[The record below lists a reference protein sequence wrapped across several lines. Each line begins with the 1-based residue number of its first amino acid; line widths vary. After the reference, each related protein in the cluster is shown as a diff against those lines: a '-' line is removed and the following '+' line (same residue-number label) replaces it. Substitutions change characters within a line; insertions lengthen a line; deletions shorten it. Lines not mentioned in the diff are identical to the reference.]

1 MMVVEI
7 RRRMDVKNAWELKWI
22 GASSLDPSLI
32 ASSENAQCILSSSSH
47 CAENSASDTSPRPV
61 HSPACCWASIAAQK
75 HTEKAPQNT
84 HHSALAQIALDSEMN
99 CWHLESRLLLLYTL
113 LLSSAAS
120 GVQILDPFL
129 HCCYFSDQSFTILG
143 IWLYTIMLQCRAFW
157 VTTITNN

>member
-1 MMVVEI
+1 MVVEI
-7 RRRMDVKNAWELKWI
+7 RRRMDVKNGWELKWI

-32 ASSENAQCILSSSSH
+32 ASSENAQYILSSSSH
-47 CAENSASDTSPRPV
+47 CAENSALDTSPRPV

-75 HTEKAPQNT
+75 HTEKAHVPQNT

-120 GVQILDPFL
+120 GPFSALLLFFWSKLYYFGNLVVYNNAAMPSIL
-129 HCCYFSDQSFTILG
+129 SD
-143 IWLYTIMLQCRAFW
+143 
-157 VTTITNN
+157 NNNQ